1 MKTGQSSAGSL
12 TWSRISEIS
21 RKANSVST
29 LLPDMGRC
37 TKTRLAQVDSVQATS
52 RVQGSSGAMRGM
64 GHEATAGGN
73 SIPYFAK

>member
-1 MKTGQSSAGSL
+1 MKTGQSRAGSL

-21 RKANSVST
+21 REANSAST

-52 RVQGSSGAMRGM
+52 RVQGSSGAIREM
-64 GHEATAGGN
+64 GHEAPAGGT
-73 SIPYFAK
+73 SMPFFAK